1 VRTNFDRRVVPE
13 AGLEFVRACQRRVPC
28 HLGGGAALSGA
39 FLAHRLSRDL
49 DLFCHEASHVRDLV
63 RELPAIAREAKV
75 RTTIQRD
82 SGTFVRIELE
92 LGERTMAADFVHDA
106 VPDIEGPPPPI
117 ERVIVESLV
126 DLRASKITCL
136 LSRVEP
142 RDLVDLLFLERS
154 GFSVED
160 DLEHALRKDSG
171 IDPGVLAWLLR
182 DFTTEPLPAMLQPLS
197 VHELRTFRDDLAER
211 LRRLATG

>member
-1 VRTNFDRRVVPE
+1 VRTSFDRRVVPE

-49 DLFCHEASHVRDLV
+49 DLFCHDASHVRDLV
-63 RELPAIAREAKV
+63 RDLPTIAIEAKV

-92 LGERTMAADFVHDA
+92 LGERTMAADLVHEA

-160 DLEHALRKDSG
+160 DLELALRKDSG

-182 DFTTEPLPAMLQPLS
+182 DFATEPLPAMLQPLS
-197 VHELRTFRDDLAER
+197 VDELRAFRDDLAER

>member
-63 RELPAIAREAKV
+63 RELPTIASEAKV